1 MNENTKIKSLSTQE
15 WTHHIFSEDVGK
27 KPLHVSIS
35 LPEENISSLCKRLDL
50 HSIESLSADI
60 VLTRNPV
67 SKVIHVKGRL
77 YADIHQYCVVTMEAV
92 SGRVEDIFES
102 WCAEP
107 NNAVSFTKAKR
118 ERMGD
123 QERSEQPMLEEYDD
137 PEEIIDGKIDLGEL
151 VTQHLS
157 LSLNPYPR
165 KKGTTYNNQDRSL
178 EDNKG
183 NELYDNPFAALKEW
197 KSSEKK
203 KD

>member
-1 MNENTKIKSLSTQE
+1 MTEITKTKQATTQE
-15 WTHHIFSEDVGK
+15 WTYHVFSEDVDK
-27 KPLHVSIS
+27 KPLHISIS
-35 LPEENISSLCKRLDL
+35 APEECFSSLCKRLDL
-50 HSIESLSADI
+50 HSIESLGADI

-67 SKVIHVKGRL
+67 SKIIHVNGTL
-77 YADIHQYCVVTMEAV
+77 HADVCQYCVVTTEPVAEH
-92 SGRVEDIFES
+92 VEDSFES

-118 ERMGD
+118 ERMNH

-165 KKGTTYNNQDRSL
+165 QENAAFDNQAQPLSDGD
-178 EDNKG
+178 EDM
-183 NELYDNPFAALKEW
+183 YDNPFAALKEW
-197 KSSEKK
+197 KASEKK